1 MATYNTISLAQI
13 DADALADYIVSS
25 KRLVYRRADD
35 GDESIVASN
44 IAQDVEKV
52 AGTNA
57 ENIAIAINSD
67 NRDTVQNALK
77 LNGIDADQYMMT
89 STGNSIQTKQIKMRK
104 LYGDDLQ
111 NIKDELYTLRQE
123 LAKGGFI
130 EDRGEYTGY
139 VDIFRA
145 AAPKHLFS
153 KLAVVTT
160 TGNADE
166 IFVEDEDVFDSLDI
180 YDYIVLEAEDV
191 QKFTIKQIAEK
202 DKTRRVLILD
212 SEIRGDVYSAENG
225 MNLYLSYGINDEG
238 MFKFARAAEL
248 MMASEENHTGLSDDT
263 YKIMKHVTEPNKGFA
278 YSFRVPEEKQG
289 YVTSFE
295 ICAKAYGTPGSMICY
310 LMDARDVENFHNPV
324 QAASDYQTA
333 LANKDDSFHFFA
345 ASKPYVLSS
354 AYGRRYIKFDF
365 LQDNDMYPI
374 MSQDEDDTVRYVAIV
389 ECLDCDQNNYYDIQ
403 FLQHKNSEGHLS
415 DLELNNIT
423 YHYERQKDGSSKLAL
438 TTDDAI
444 NASDMYYHIVT
455 RSIVEKEVYP
465 EDKGLY
471 SFRIETKD
479 LVNKARVMLRIRREG
494 IWKAIT
500 GTPKAEA
507 FYNKTITIQDADPT
521 NGIRTI
527 PKLQLKSQTY
537 KPLELRENNV
547 DTTEQVLTV
556 IGNNITSAHSLEE
569 SAVTFDDPVVLKD
582 GDPIYR
588 MGYLVSL
595 KARKVSL
602 QNGHL
607 TATPYR
613 HFVLPLTEV
622 FKDFRRTDK
631 MSSDRLLF
639 EANLFDIEATDDDYF
654 NDFIVQVYWS
664 NTDMETN
671 DYPDIRKAQMG
682 AIKDIAVSFN
692 EGY

>member
-57 ENIAIAINSD
+57 ENIAVAINSD

-139 VDIFRA
+139 VDTFRA

-374 MSQDEDDTVRYVAIV
+374 MSQDEDDTVRYVAVV

-455 RSIVEKEVYP
+455 RSIIEKEVYP

>member
-57 ENIAIAINSD
+57 ENIAVAINSD

-139 VDIFRA
+139 VDTFRA